1 MGIFLEV
8 IEDQLVANRLPLAGV
23 TIAATP
29 FPNTPAVVSL
39 HWHAFV
45 EITLAPE
52 GAAVA
57 YQSVPTSALQVNS
70 RWDRFEDIESS
81 VLETAWEL
89 GAWDLRRVEARACAR
104 PGAATRE
111 FVDCETSFGVSSQ
124 AIDGEL
130 LFVTEVPD
138 GEDLLQAA
146 SRTGYVCW
154 QFRPTWCGL
163 WKDLANDVTLEKGGY
178 RNPRCPLAAQGYE
191 PGRARTLVYQLGIL
205 AN

>member
-1 MGIFLEV
+1 MPSFLEI

-45 EITLAPE
+45 ETTLAPG

-57 YQSVPTSALQVNS
+57 YHSVPSSSLQVS
-70 RWDRFEDIESS
+70 PRWDRLEDMEAG

-89 GAWDLRRVEARACAR
+89 GAWDLRRIEARACAR
-104 PGAATRE
+104 PGAAPRE
-111 FVDCETSFGVSSQ
+111 FADCETSFGVSSQ
-124 AIDGEL
+124 AIGGEPV
-130 LFVTEVPD
+130 FVAEVPD
-138 GEDLLQAA
+138 GAELLEAA
-146 SRTGYVCW
+146 CRTGYVCW

-163 WKDLANDVTLEKGGY
+163 WKELAHDVTLEKGGY
-178 RNPRCPLAAQGYE
+178 RNPRCPLAPGTYD
-191 PGRARTLVYQLGIL
+191 PGRARTIVFQLGKSEH
-205 AN
+205 